1 MARRISSIFSL
12 GSSSSSRTES
22 SNDSRLSASTHP
34 SRPPRKR
41 RSTSL
46 AAKSTPDLRPAVNL
60 QDLHINQSSGHT
72 PTIIP
77 PILPRIEDDYPLL
90 RPSLNLSP
98 YPVRPESQNGRRP
111 ASVGGRPRSRAD
123 DNDIL
128 GHSST
133 LLKPLPMSP
142 DSPGGGSP
150 LSAGGSPGSRPGS
163 RPPSRPASPIKSC
176 PPTPVTESKLGKR
189 RSWLPTRFR
198 AEMQQEERDGQ
209 TTQASIITPQGKLPY
224 DTSPLANFQK
234 VSMMP
239 SLA

>member
-22 SNDSRLSASTHP
+22 SNDSRLSVRP
-34 SRPPRKR
+34 SRSPRKR
-41 RSTSL
+41 SSTSL
-46 AAKSTPDLRPAVNL
+46 AAKSTPDLRPATNL
-60 QDLHINQSSGHT
+60 RHLHINQSSGHT
-72 PTIIP
+72 PTINP
-77 PILPRIEDDYPLL
+77 RILPRIEDDYPIL
-90 RPSLNLSP
+90 RPSLHLSP
-98 YPVRPESQNGRRP
+98 YPIRPESQGGSRP
-111 ASVGGRPRSRAD
+111 ASFGGRPRSRAD

-142 DSPGGGSP
+142 DSRSGGSP
-150 LSAGGSPGSRPGS
+150 LSAGGSSGSRPGS
-163 RPPSRPASPIKSC
+163 RLSSRAASPIKSR
-176 PPTPVTESKLGKR
+176 PQTPVAESKLGKR

-234 VSMMP
+234 VTMMS
-239 SLA
+239 SLS